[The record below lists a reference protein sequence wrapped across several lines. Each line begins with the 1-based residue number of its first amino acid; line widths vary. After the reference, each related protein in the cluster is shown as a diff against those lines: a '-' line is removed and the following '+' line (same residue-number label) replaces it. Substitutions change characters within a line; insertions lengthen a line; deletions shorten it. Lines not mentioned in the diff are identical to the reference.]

1 LVIYQDLFI
10 KIDANFRV
18 TYVSMKNPLLYQ
30 IALTLIPNIGC
41 VQARNLLAHFEP
53 EEIFRARI
61 STLEKIEGLGE
72 VRVRNIR
79 NFNDFA
85 AAEKELAFIEKY
97 KIQPLFIN
105 DPAYPQRL
113 LNCYDA
119 PTLLYYRGDT
129 DLNQSKIVAI
139 VGSRTHTDY
148 GRAETEK
155 LVEGLASSGVLVVSG
170 LAYGIDSVAHKASL
184 KNKVATVG
192 VLAHGLDKIYPA
204 SHTGMAREMIKSG
217 GLLTEFRSETRPD
230 RHNFPSRN
238 RVVAGMSDATIV
250 METDI
255 KGGSMITAE
264 LANGYNRDVFA
275 YPGKVTD
282 KKSSGSNHLIK
293 TNNAILLT
301 DAMQLLQIMGWTSPK
316 KSNKNKTRQLFI
328 NLTADEKIIV
338 DLLNEKEEL
347 SIDEINWQ
355 SGLSSSTVAVCIL
368 NLEMQNV
375 ISSLPGK
382 RYKLL

>member
-1 LVIYQDLFI
+1 LVIYQDFFI
-10 KIDANFRV
+10 KIGANFRA

-53 EEIFRARI
+53 EEIFKARRPA
-61 STLEKIEGLGE
+61 LEKIEGLGE
-72 VRVRNIR
+72 VRAGSISS
-79 NFNDFA
+79 FNDFT
-85 AAEKELAFIEKY
+85 AAEEELAFIEKY
-97 KIQPLFIN
+97 KIQPLFIK

-119 PTLLYYRGDT
+119 PTLLYYRGEA
-129 DLNQSKIVAI
+129 DLNQSKIVAV

-148 GRAETEK
+148 GKAETEK
-155 LVEGLASSGVLVVSG
+155 LIEGLASSGVLVVSG
-170 LAYGIDSVAHKASL
+170 LAYGIDSVAHKAAL
-184 KNKVATVG
+184 KNKIATVG
-192 VLAHGLDKIYPA
+192 VLAHGLDKMYPS
-204 SHTGMAREMIKSG
+204 SHTGMAREMIKNG
-217 GLLTEFRSETRPD
+217 GLLTEFRTKTKPD

-264 LANGYNRDVFA
+264 LANGYNKDVFA

-282 KKSSGSNHLIK
+282 KKSNGCNHLIK
-293 TNNAILLT
+293 TDNAILLT
-301 DAMQLLQIMGWTSPK
+301 DAMQLLETMGWASPK
-316 KSNKNKTRQLFI
+316 KLSKNKTKQLFI

-338 DLLNEKEEL
+338 DLLNEREEL

-368 NLEMQNV
+368 NLEMQHV

-382 RYKLL
+382 RYRLL